1 MKIINKDLFIPL
13 LINGF
18 IREWSSFFRGVQIKL
33 TFKLHLEIFFVL
45 KEIIIIKGIKM
56 ADQLRDKIDI
66 EGSKIENRL
75 FIISSG

>member
-1 MKIINKDLFIPL
+1 MDLL
-13 LINGF
+13 ENGVLSLEEYKF
-18 IREWSSFFRGVQIKL
+18 KL